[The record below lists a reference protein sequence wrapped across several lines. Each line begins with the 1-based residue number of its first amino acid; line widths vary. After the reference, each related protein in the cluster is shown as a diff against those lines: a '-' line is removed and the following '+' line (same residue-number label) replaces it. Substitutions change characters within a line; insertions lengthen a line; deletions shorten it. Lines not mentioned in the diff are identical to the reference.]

1 MKRNQ
6 KLFILVISVILLF
19 ITQLAVSIIPNQMPN
34 TSKLFISLVV
44 IVGVVFCLKLGNS
57 EKLVKNTFF
66 IILFLGI
73 GISFI
78 KPVQF
83 GVDEETHLRWT
94 IRLAD
99 GQLFTREQ
107 EKQPDW
113 DTVEKYD
120 TLRNPAAEHAKN
132 GFPNKFFS
140 DEHEASTYSGK
151 KIGINNISLIPNAL
165 GWKIGMVL

>member
-1 MKRNQ
+1 M
-6 KLFILVISVILLF
+6 
-19 ITQLAVSIIPNQMPN
+19 
-34 TSKLFISLVV
+34 
-44 IVGVVFCLKLGNS
+44 
-57 EKLVKNTFF
+57 
-66 IILFLGI
+66 GI

-120 TLRNPAAEHAKN
+120 TLRNPAAEHAKMDFLIN
-132 GFPNKFFS
+132 FS
-140 DEHEASTYSGK
+140 QMNMKHQLILEK
-151 KIGINNISLIPNAL
+151 KL
-165 GWKIGMVL
+165 GLTIYH